1 MKLKLLFIISFAC
14 VFYNTM
20 NAQSES
26 QGEIIMQCVAL
37 QELQK
42 KIPNEIKQ
50 SMKDILILNQG
61 TNFTFGQDLSVDNKS
76 VLLISQQELI
86 NKKGNGYFVF
96 DVLTVEKNKSTAV
109 YSFVYQNNNK
119 EIVVPVRLLLEKD
132 ADKWKVVN
140 SKID

>member
-1 MKLKLLFIISFAC
+1 MSLFC
-14 VFYNTM
+14 VFYNTIY
-20 NAQSES
+20 AQAES
-26 QGEIIMQCVAL
+26 QGEIIKQCVAL

-61 TNFTFGQDLSVDNKS
+61 ANFTFGQDLSVDNKS
-76 VLLISQQELI
+76 VLLISEQELI

-96 DVLTVEKNKSTAV
+96 DILTVEDNKSTVV
-109 YSFVYQNNNK
+109 YSFVYQNKNK